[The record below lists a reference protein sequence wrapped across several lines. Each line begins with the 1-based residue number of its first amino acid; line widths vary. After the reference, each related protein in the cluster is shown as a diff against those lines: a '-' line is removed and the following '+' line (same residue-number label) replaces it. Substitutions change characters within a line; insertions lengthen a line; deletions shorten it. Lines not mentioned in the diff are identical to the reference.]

1 MKSSGWC
8 STHKCVLLLLREIVK
23 KKKKMSTMDKCG
35 KIVWT
40 MGEATILVC
49 PLAETLPVSTDGQTS
64 AIQPG
69 LVGTANKRRRKD
81 FEKQTNESD
90 TQIQRDGCNED

>member
-1 MKSSGWC
+1 MEK
-8 STHKCVLLLLREIVK
+8 T
-23 KKKKMSTMDKCG
+23 G

-40 MGEATILVC
+40 MGEVTVLRC
-49 PLAETLPVSTDGQTS
+49 PAAEPSPVSTDGQTS

-81 FEKQTNESD
+81 FD
-90 TQIQRDGCNED
+90 TQEDESYAQTQRDGCNTE

>member
-1 MKSSGWC
+1 MAKLCGQWERQQFWC
-8 STHKCVLLLLREIVK
+8 VPWQK
-23 KKKKMSTMDKCG
+23 
-35 KIVWT
+35 
-40 MGEATILVC
+40 
-49 PLAETLPVSTDGQTS
+49 PVSTDGQTS